1 MTRRY
6 LVVLQLAAI
15 LRSTSADP
23 IGAENEA
30 VMVDDI
36 LYDGRPLTFCK
47 SASENLT
54 RAAAAFCEFHQI
66 RDARCREHLATLP
79 ARDPAAWARSAALA
93 ARLRAWQRSWTR
105 DGADG
110 ADGASARARAELVVV
125 AQFRDEADNLAE
137 WLAHHAREGV
147 GHFYLIDN
155 NSSDAYLAP
164 LAPWLARGAVT
175 LFADPAPLR
184 QRANYNAHALA
195 LARAHAWVATLDLD
209 EFLYARAPRADGGER
224 GERGERGENDDDDAA
239 RDARTARATVLG
251 YLRSLPACVGSVQV
265 ATKDFGSGGLDAQP
279 ASLVGGFVRR
289 RRLPPGDDA
298 VMSLVNSKV
307 VSRGEAIARM
317 GTHCNA
323 LAPGWLQIDATGVR
337 TPHPDLEREVAARPD
352 ALGAISPYAVYATER
367 HLDEA
372 RLHLNHYTLQS
383 RARYLAVKARR
394 GAAEDATLEYSAR
407 VFDASDPP
415 LNERFDDE
423 LRRKREHQQRA
434 ARPGDAA
441 GVSPDEALL
450 REQMDEVARSLRELA
465 RTSAALEARMDELK
479 RRGAAGEDGVAVEV
493 GHAPNHPPFEIP
505 GGAFGE
511 VT

>member
-1 MTRRY
+1 MIEPIVVGDRR
-6 LVVLQLAAI
+6 
-15 LRSTSADP
+15 
-23 IGAENEA
+23 
-30 VMVDDI
+30 
-36 LYDGRPLTFCK
+36 LTFC
-47 SASENLT
+47 ARAPHNLS
-54 RAAAAFCEFHQI
+54 AAAREFCDFHQI
-66 RDARCREHLATLP
+66 ADVRCADHVARITAQPEWTERLA
-79 ARDPAAWARSAALA
+79 RQSAELVE
-93 ARLRAWQRSWTR
+93 RQWRWQRSWQPDAR
-105 DGADG
+105 DTA
-110 ADGASARARAELVVV
+110 ARAELAIV
-125 AQFRDEADNLAE
+125 AQFRDEADVLGE
-137 WLAHHAREGV
+137 WLEHHAREGA

-155 NSSDAYLAP
+155 NSSDDYLPVLAPWLRRGMLTLFSDPTPGRQRKNYNRWALP

-224 GERGERGENDDDDAA
+224 GERGESGENDDDAA

>member
-1 MTRRY
+1 MIAY
-6 LVVLQLAAI
+6 AFLSKLQ
-15 LRSTSADP
+15 S
-23 IGAENEA
+23 
-30 VMVDDI
+30 
-36 LYDGRPLTFCK
+36 
-47 SASENLT
+47 
-54 RAAAAFCEFHQI
+54 
-66 RDARCREHLATLP
+66 
-79 ARDPAAWARSAALA
+79 
-93 ARLRAWQRSWTR
+93 
-105 DGADG
+105 
-110 ADGASARARAELVVV
+110 ELVLV
-125 AQFRDEADNLAE
+125 
-137 WLAHHAREGV
+137 
-147 GHFYLIDN
+147 HFA
-155 NSSDAYLAP
+155 SRTAP
-164 LAPWLARGAVT
+164 DLSRSHPIAVD
-175 LFADPAPLR
+175 F
-184 QRANYNAHALA
+184 
-195 LARAHAWVATLDLD
+195 D
-209 EFLYARAPRADGGER
+209 EFLYARAPRADG

-493 GHAPNHPPFEIP
+493 GHAPNHPHFEIP